1 MWSCQFASWHE
12 GNKDV
17 VKLLQEYSEVIDIN
31 ITDQSGHDIQVP
43 EDIKTLI
50 NMHLMT
56 VQK

>member
-17 VKLLQEYSEVIDIN
+17 VKLLLEYSEVIDIN
-31 ITDQSGHDIQVP
+31 ITDQSIHDIQVP